1 MNRIDR
7 LLALI
12 LYLQS
17 RRTCTAEAM
26 AEHFGLSVRTIYRD
40 IAALGEA
47 GVPIL
52 AEAGVGY
59 SLMKGYLLPP
69 VNFSEQE
76 AYALS
81 TGVMLAQR
89 MTTQSYN
96 EKMQSALDKIKAVL
110 PNEAKHR
117 LDLLAKGMAT
127 PQTTHPQQ
135 ADLSVLQQAIARQQL
150 LSFDYQSATNT
161 PSRRDVEAA
170 GLVFYL
176 GRWHL
181 IAWCRLRQDYRDF
194 RTDRMHNLQL
204 QAEKFK
210 ARTDF
215 NAKDFL
221 QHSTPAAELTA
232 QILFTHA
239 TADRA
244 RREWWQGITEERS
257 SPTGIEMMMSCSDWT
272 AIASWLLSVGTSAV
286 VLAPEQLKQE
296 MRRQSQA
303 ILDLYPE
310 FRLTKS

>member
-40 IAALGEA
+40 IAALGQA

-52 AEAGVGY
+52 AEAGIGY

-117 LDLLAKGMAT
+117 LELLAKGMAT
-127 PQTTHPQQ
+127 PQTKHPQQ

-150 LSFDYQSATNT
+150 LTFDYQNVSQTQS
-161 PSRRDVEAA
+161 SRAVEAA

-181 IAWCRLRQDYRDF
+181 IAWCRLRQDFRDF
-194 RTDRMHNLQL
+194 RTDRIQNLQL
-204 QAEKFK
+204 HNEQFQA
-210 ARTDF
+210 RGDF

-221 QHSTPAAELTA
+221 QSGTPAAQLTA
-232 QILFTHA
+232 QILFVHTA
-239 TADRA
+239 ADRA
-244 RREWWQGITEERS
+244 RREWWQGITEEQQNAE
-257 SPTGIEMMMSCSDWT
+257 GVMMELNCSDWGSL
-272 AIASWLLSVGTSAV
+272 ACWLLSLGTAAKV
-286 VLAPEQLKQE
+286 QAPDELKQE
-296 MRRQSQA
+296 MRRQSRA
-303 ILDLYPE
+303 ILALY
-310 FRLTKS
+310 S

>member
-52 AEAGVGY
+52 AEAGIGY

-89 MTTQSYN
+89 MTTHSYN

-117 LDLLAKGMAT
+117 LELLAKGMAT
-127 PQTTHPQQ
+127 PQTEHPQQ

-150 LSFDYQSATNT
+150 LNFDYKNANQTHSQ
-161 PSRRDVEAA
+161 REVEAA

-194 RTDRMHNLQL
+194 RTDRIHNLQL
-204 QAEKFK
+204 KSEQFQA
-210 ARTDF
+210 RGDF

-221 QHSTPAAELTA
+221 QSGTPPAQLTA
-232 QILFTHA
+232 QILFAHTA
-239 TADRA
+239 ADRA
-244 RREWWQGITEERS
+244 RREWWQGITDEQQTAEGMLM
-257 SPTGIEMMMSCSDWT
+257 TLNCSDWT
-272 AIASWLLSVGTSAV
+272 SLACWVLSLGIAAK
-286 VLAPEQLKQE
+286 VLAPDELKQE
-296 MRRQSQA
+296 MRSQSSA
-303 ILDLYPE
+303 VLALY
-310 FRLTKS
+310 S

>member
-17 RRTCTAEAM
+17 RRTCTAEDM
-26 AEHFGLSVRTIYRD
+26 ADRFGLSVRTIYRD

-52 AEAGVGY
+52 AEAGIGY

-89 MTTQSYN
+89 MTTHSYN

-117 LDLLAKGMAT
+117 LELLAKGMAT
-127 PQTTHPQQ
+127 PQANHPRQ

-150 LSFDYQSATNT
+150 LTFDYQSASQTQS
-161 PSRRDVEAA
+161 SRAVEAA

-181 IAWCRLRQDYRDF
+181 IAWCRLRQDFRDF
-194 RTDRMHNLQL
+194 RTDRINNLQL
-204 QAEKFK
+204 HSEQFQA
-210 ARTDF
+210 RSDF

-221 QHSTPAAELTA
+221 QSGTPPAQLTA
-232 QILFTHA
+232 QILFVHTA
-239 TADRA
+239 ADRA
-244 RREWWQGITEERS
+244 RREWWQGITEEQ
-257 SPTGIEMMMSCSDWT
+257 PKAEGVVMTLNCSDWT
-272 AIASWLLSVGTSAV
+272 SLACWLLSLGTAAKA
-286 VLAPEQLKQE
+286 LAPVELQQE

-303 ILDLYPE
+303 VLALYA
-310 FRLTKS
+310 

>member
-52 AEAGVGY
+52 AEAGIGY

-89 MTTQSYN
+89 MTTHSYN

-117 LDLLAKGMAT
+117 LELLARGMAT
-127 PQTTHPQQ
+127 PQTEHPQQ

-150 LSFDYQSATNT
+150 LTFDYQNASQTH
-161 PSRRDVEAA
+161 SQREVEAA

-194 RTDRMHNLQL
+194 RTDRIHNLQL
-204 QAEKFK
+204 KGEQFQA
-210 ARTDF
+210 RGDF

-221 QHSTPAAELTA
+221 QSGTPPAQLTA
-232 QILFTHA
+232 QILFAHTA
-239 TADRA
+239 ADRA
-244 RREWWQGITEERS
+244 RREWWQGITDEQQNAEGVVM
-257 SPTGIEMMMSCSDWT
+257 TLNCSDWT
-272 AIASWLLSVGTSAV
+272 SLACWILSLGTAAK
-286 VLAPEQLKQE
+286 VLVPDELKQE
-296 MRRQSQA
+296 IRSQSSA
-303 ILDLYPE
+303 VLALY
-310 FRLTKS
+310 S

>member
-52 AEAGVGY
+52 AEAGIGY

-89 MTTQSYN
+89 MTTHSYN

-117 LDLLAKGMAT
+117 LELLAKGMAT
-127 PQTTHPQQ
+127 PQTEHPQQ

-150 LSFDYQSATNT
+150 LTFDYQNASQTH
-161 PSRRDVEAA
+161 SQREVEAA

-194 RTDRMHNLQL
+194 RTDRIHNLQL
-204 QAEKFK
+204 QAEQFQ
-210 ARTDF
+210 ARGDF

-221 QHSTPAAELTA
+221 QSGTPPAQLTA
-232 QILFTHA
+232 QILFAHTA
-239 TADRA
+239 ADRA
-244 RREWWQGITEERS
+244 RREWWQGITNEQQHAEGVVM
-257 SPTGIEMMMSCSDWT
+257 TLNCSDWT
-272 AIASWLLSVGTSAV
+272 SLACWVLSLGIAAK
-286 VLAPEQLKQE
+286 VLAPDELKQE
-296 MRRQSQA
+296 MRRQSGA
-303 ILDLYPE
+303 VLALY
-310 FRLTKS
+310 S

>member
-52 AEAGVGY
+52 AEAGIGY

-89 MTTQSYN
+89 MTTHSYN

-117 LDLLAKGMAT
+117 LELLAKGMAT
-127 PQTTHPQQ
+127 PHTNHPQQ

-150 LSFDYQSATNT
+150 LTFDYQNASQTHS
-161 PSRRDVEAA
+161 SREVEAA

-181 IAWCRLRQDYRDF
+181 IAWCRMRQDFRDF
-194 RTDRMHNLQL
+194 RTDRIHNLQL
-204 QAEKFK
+204 QAEQFQ
-210 ARTDF
+210 ARSDF

-221 QHSTPAAELTA
+221 QFSTPAAQLTA
-232 QILFTHA
+232 QILFAHI

-244 RREWWQGITEERS
+244 RREWWQGITDEQQYSE
-257 SPTGIEMMMSCSDWT
+257 GVMMTLNCSDWSSL
-272 AIASWLLSVGTSAV
+272 ACWLLSLGTAAK
-286 VLAPEQLKQE
+286 VLAPYELKQE
-296 MRRQSQA
+296 VRRQSGA
-303 ILDLYPE
+303 VLALY
-310 FRLTKS
+310 S

>member
-12 LYLQS
+12 LFLQS

-89 MTTQSYN
+89 MTTHSYN

-117 LDLLAKGMAT
+117 LELLAKGMAT
-127 PQTTHPQQ
+127 PTTEHPQQ

-150 LSFDYQSATNT
+150 LTFDYQSASQTQS
-161 PSRRDVEAA
+161 SRAVEAA

-181 IAWCRLRQDYRDF
+181 IAWCRLRQAFRDF
-194 RTDRMHNLQL
+194 RTDRIHNVQL
-204 QAEKFK
+204 QREQFQ

-221 QHSTPAAELTA
+221 QNSTPTA
-232 QILFTHA
+232 QLSAQISFMPA
-239 TADRA
+239 AADRA
-244 RREWWQGITEERS
+244 RREWWQGIADEHQQSEAVVMTLNCTDWS
-257 SPTGIEMMMSCSDWT
+257 SLAC
-272 AIASWLLSVGTSAV
+272 WLLSLGTAAR
-286 VLAPEQLKQE
+286 VLAPDQLKQE
-296 MRRQSQA
+296 LCRQSQA
-303 ILDLYPE
+303 ILRLYCA
-310 FRLTKS
+310 S

>member
-17 RRTCTAEAM
+17 RRTCTAEDM
-26 AEHFGLSVRTIYRD
+26 ADHFGLSVRTIYRD

-52 AEAGVGY
+52 AEAGIGY

-89 MTTQSYN
+89 MTTHSYN

-117 LDLLAKGMAT
+117 LELLAKGMAT
-127 PQTTHPQQ
+127 PQANHPQQ

-150 LSFDYQSATNT
+150 LTFDYQNASQTQS
-161 PSRRDVEAA
+161 SRAVEAA

-181 IAWCRLRQDYRDF
+181 IAWCRLRQDFRDF
-194 RTDRMHNLQL
+194 RTDRINNLQL
-204 QAEKFK
+204 HSEQFQA
-210 ARTDF
+210 RGDF

-221 QHSTPAAELTA
+221 QSGTPPAQLTA
-232 QILFTHA
+232 QILFVHTA
-239 TADRA
+239 ADRA
-244 RREWWQGITEERS
+244 RREWWQGIAKEQQKAE
-257 SPTGIEMMMSCSDWT
+257 GVEMSVNCSDWGSL
-272 AIASWLLSVGTSAV
+272 ACWLLSLGTAAQ
-286 VLAPEQLKQE
+286 VLAPDELKQE
-296 MRRQSQA
+296 LCRQSQA
-303 ILDLYPE
+303 ILALY
-310 FRLTKS
+310 S

>member
-52 AEAGVGY
+52 AEAGIGY

-89 MTTQSYN
+89 MTTHSYN

-117 LDLLAKGMAT
+117 LELLAKGMAT
-127 PQTTHPQQ
+127 PQTNHPLQ

-150 LSFDYQSATNT
+150 LSFDYQNANQTQS
-161 PSRRDVEAA
+161 SREVEAA

-194 RTDRMHNLQL
+194 RTDRIQNLQL
-204 QAEKFK
+204 QSEQFQ
-210 ARTDF
+210 ARSDF

-221 QHSTPAAELTA
+221 QSGTPPAQLTA
-232 QILFTHA
+232 QILFAHTA
-239 TADRA
+239 ADRA
-244 RREWWQGITEERS
+244 RREWWQGITDELQNAEGVVM
-257 SPTGIEMMMSCSDWT
+257 TLNCSDWMSL
-272 AIASWLLSVGTSAV
+272 ACWLLSLGTAAK
-286 VLAPEQLKQE
+286 VLAPDELKQE
-296 MRRQSQA
+296 MRRQSGA
-303 ILDLYPE
+303 VLALY
-310 FRLTKS
+310 S

>member
-26 AEHFGLSVRTIYRD
+26 ADHFGLSVRTIYRD

-52 AEAGVGY
+52 AETGIGY

-89 MTTQSYN
+89 MTTHSYN

-117 LDLLAKGMAT
+117 LELLAKGMAT
-127 PQTTHPQQ
+127 PQTDHPLQ

-150 LSFDYQSATNT
+150 LSFDYQNANQTQS
-161 PSRRDVEAA
+161 SREVEAA

-194 RTDRMHNLQL
+194 RTDRIQNLQL
-204 QAEKFK
+204 HSEQFQA
-210 ARTDF
+210 RSDF

-221 QHSTPAAELTA
+221 QSGTPPAQLTA
-232 QILFTHA
+232 QILFAHTA
-239 TADRA
+239 ADRA
-244 RREWWQGITEERS
+244 RREWWQGITDELQNAEGVVM
-257 SPTGIEMMMSCSDWT
+257 TLNCSDWT
-272 AIASWLLSVGTSAV
+272 SLACWLLSLGTAAK
-286 VLAPEQLKQE
+286 VLAPDELKQE
-296 MRRQSQA
+296 MRRQSGA
-303 ILDLYPE
+303 VLALY
-310 FRLTKS
+310 S

>member
-89 MTTQSYN
+89 MTTHSYN

-110 PNEAKHR
+110 PNAAKHR
-117 LDLLAKGMAT
+117 LEVLAKGMAT
-127 PQTTHPQQ
+127 PATEHPQQ

-150 LSFDYQSATNT
+150 LSFDYQNVNHTQS
-161 PSRRDVEAA
+161 SRQVEAA

-181 IAWCRLRQDYRDF
+181 IAWCRLRQDFRDF
-194 RTDRMHNLQL
+194 RTDRIQKLQL
-204 QAEKFK
+204 HSELFK
-210 ARTDF
+210 ARTNFD
-215 NAKDFL
+215 AKDFL
-221 QHSTPAAELTA
+221 QHGTAPAQLKA
-232 QILFTHA
+232 QLVFAHA
-239 TADRA
+239 AADRA
-244 RREWWQGITEERS
+244 RREWWQGITSEQQQPEGVLMTINCS
-257 SPTGIEMMMSCSDWT
+257 SWSVLAC
-272 AIASWLLSVGTSAV
+272 WLLSLGTEAK
-286 VLAPEQLKQE
+286 VLAPEELKQE
-296 MRRQSQA
+296 LRQQSQA
-303 ILDLYPE
+303 ILALY
-310 FRLTKS
+310 SS

>member
-26 AEHFGLSVRTIYRD
+26 ADHFGLSVRTIYRD

-52 AEAGVGY
+52 AEAGIGY

-89 MTTQSYN
+89 MTTHSYN

-117 LDLLAKGMAT
+117 LELLAKGMAT
-127 PQTTHPQQ
+127 PQTDHPLQ

-150 LSFDYQSATNT
+150 LSFDYQNANQTQS
-161 PSRRDVEAA
+161 SREVEAA

-194 RTDRMHNLQL
+194 RTDRIQNLQL
-204 QAEKFK
+204 HSEQFQA
-210 ARTDF
+210 RSDF

-221 QHSTPAAELTA
+221 QSGTPPAQLTA
-232 QILFTHA
+232 QILFAHTA
-239 TADRA
+239 ADRA
-244 RREWWQGITEERS
+244 RREWWQGITDELQNAEGVVM
-257 SPTGIEMMMSCSDWT
+257 TLNCSDWT
-272 AIASWLLSVGTSAV
+272 SLACWLLSLGTVAK
-286 VLAPEQLKQE
+286 VLAPDELKQE
-296 MRRQSQA
+296 MRRQSGA
-303 ILDLYPE
+303 VLALY
-310 FRLTKS
+310 S

>member
-17 RRTCTAEAM
+17 RRTCTAEDM
-26 AEHFGLSVRTIYRD
+26 ADHFGLSVRTIYRD

-52 AEAGVGY
+52 AEAGIGY

-89 MTTQSYN
+89 MTTHSYN

-117 LDLLAKGMAT
+117 LELLAKGMAT
-127 PQTTHPQQ
+127 PQANHPQQ

-150 LSFDYQSATNT
+150 LTFDYQNASQTQS
-161 PSRRDVEAA
+161 SRAVEAA

-181 IAWCRLRQDYRDF
+181 IAWCRLRQDFRDF
-194 RTDRMHNLQL
+194 RTDRINNLQL
-204 QAEKFK
+204 HSEQFQA
-210 ARTDF
+210 RGDF

-221 QHSTPAAELTA
+221 QSGTPPAQLAA
-232 QILFTHA
+232 QILFVHTA
-239 TADRA
+239 ADRA
-244 RREWWQGITEERS
+244 RREWWQGIAKEQQKAE
-257 SPTGIEMMMSCSDWT
+257 GVEMSVNCSDWGSL
-272 AIASWLLSVGTSAV
+272 ACWLLSLGTAAQ
-286 VLAPEQLKQE
+286 VLAPDELKQE
-296 MRRQSQA
+296 LCRQSQA
-303 ILDLYPE
+303 ILALY
-310 FRLTKS
+310 S

>member
-52 AEAGVGY
+52 AEAGIGY

-81 TGVMLAQR
+81 TGAMLAQR
-89 MTTQSYN
+89 MTTHSYN

-110 PNEAKHR
+110 PAQAKQR
-117 LDLLAKGMAT
+117 LELLAKGMAT

-150 LSFDYQSATNT
+150 LTFDYHSASQTQSQ
-161 PSRRDVEAA
+161 REVEAA

-181 IAWCRLRQDYRDF
+181 IAWCRLRQDFRDF
-194 RTDRMHNLQL
+194 RTDRIQNLQL
-204 QAEKFK
+204 QSEQFR
-210 ARTDF
+210 ARGDF

-221 QHSTPAAELTA
+221 QQGTAPASLTA
-232 QILFTHA
+232 QVLFAHTA
-239 TADRA
+239 ADRA
-244 RREWWQGITEERS
+244 RREWWQGITSEQQQQEGILMTINCS
-257 SPTGIEMMMSCSDWT
+257 SWSVLAC
-272 AIASWLLSVGTSAV
+272 WLLSLGTAAK
-286 VLAPEQLKQE
+286 VLSPEELKQE
-296 MRRQSQA
+296 VRQQSLA
-303 ILDLYPE
+303 ILALY
-310 FRLTKS
+310 

>member
-12 LYLQS
+12 LFLQS

-89 MTTQSYN
+89 MTTHSYN

-117 LDLLAKGMAT
+117 LELLAKGMAT
-127 PQTTHPQQ
+127 PTTEHPQQ

-150 LSFDYQSATNT
+150 LTFDYQSASQTQS
-161 PSRRDVEAA
+161 SRAVEAA

-181 IAWCRLRQDYRDF
+181 IAWCRLRQAFRDF
-194 RTDRMHNLQL
+194 RTDRIHNVQL
-204 QAEKFK
+204 QREQFQ

-221 QHSTPAAELTA
+221 QNSTPTA
-232 QILFTHA
+232 QLSAQISFMPA
-239 TADRA
+239 AADRA
-244 RREWWQGITEERS
+244 RREWWQGIADEHQQSEAVVMTLNCTDWS
-257 SPTGIEMMMSCSDWT
+257 SLAC
-272 AIASWLLSVGTSAV
+272 WLLSLGTAAR
-286 VLAPEQLKQE
+286 VLAPAQLKQE
-296 MRRQSQA
+296 LCRQSQA
-303 ILDLYPE
+303 ILRLYCA
-310 FRLTKS
+310 S

>member
-89 MTTQSYN
+89 MTTHSYN

-117 LDLLAKGMAT
+117 LEVLAKGMAT
-127 PQTTHPQQ
+127 PHTEHPQQ

-150 LSFDYQSATNT
+150 LSFDYQNVSQT
-161 PSRRDVEAA
+161 PSSRQVEAA

-181 IAWCRLRQDYRDF
+181 IAWCRLRQGFRDF
-194 RTDRMHNLQL
+194 RTDRMQNLQL
-204 QAEKFK
+204 HSDKFQ
-210 ARTDF
+210 ARTNFD
-215 NAKDFL
+215 AKDFL
-221 QHSTPAAELTA
+221 QHGTAPAQLTA
-232 QILFTHA
+232 QVAFAHTA
-239 TADRA
+239 ADRA
-244 RREWWQGITEERS
+244 RREWWQGITAEQQSAEGVVM
-257 SPTGIEMMMSCSDWT
+257 TLNCSNWPSL
-272 AIASWLLSVGTSAV
+272 ACWLLSLGIAAK
-286 VLAPEQLKQE
+286 VLAPEALKLE
-296 MRRQSQA
+296 MRQQSQA
-303 ILDLYPE
+303 ILALYSS
-310 FRLTKS
+310 LS

>member
-52 AEAGVGY
+52 AEAGIGY

-89 MTTQSYN
+89 MTTHSYN

-117 LDLLAKGMAT
+117 LELLAKGMAT
-127 PQTTHPQQ
+127 PQTEHPQQ

-150 LSFDYQSATNT
+150 LTFDYQNASQTH
-161 PSRRDVEAA
+161 SYREVEAA

-181 IAWCRLRQDYRDF
+181 IAWCRMRQDYRDF
-194 RTDRMHNLQL
+194 RTDRIHNLQL
-204 QAEKFK
+204 QAEQFQ
-210 ARTDF
+210 ARSDF

-221 QHSTPAAELTA
+221 QSGTPPAQLTA
-232 QILFTHA
+232 QILFAHTA
-239 TADRA
+239 ADRA
-244 RREWWQGITEERS
+244 RREWWQGITDEQQHA
-257 SPTGIEMMMSCSDWT
+257 TGVVMTLNCSDWT
-272 AIASWLLSVGTSAV
+272 SLACWVLSLGTAAK
-286 VLAPEQLKQE
+286 VLAPEELKQE
-296 MRRQSQA
+296 IRSQSSA
-303 ILDLYPE
+303 VLALY
-310 FRLTKS
+310 S

>member
-52 AEAGVGY
+52 AEAGIGY

-89 MTTQSYN
+89 MTTNSYN

-110 PNEAKHR
+110 PNEAKQR
-117 LDLLAKGMAT
+117 LELLAKGMAT
-127 PQTTHPQQ
+127 PQTEHPQQ

-150 LSFDYQSATNT
+150 LTFDYQNASQTQ
-161 PSRRDVEAA
+161 SYREVEAA

-176 GRWHL
+176 GRWHV
-181 IAWCRLRQDYRDF
+181 IAWCRLRQDFRDF
-194 RTDRMHNLQL
+194 RTDRIQNMQL
-204 QAEKFK
+204 HSEQFQTRAN
-210 ARTDF
+210 F

-221 QHSTPAAELTA
+221 QSGTPPAQLTA
-232 QILFTHA
+232 QILFAHTA
-239 TADRA
+239 ADRA
-244 RREWWQGITEERS
+244 RREWWQGITGEQQNS
-257 SPTGIEMMMSCSDWT
+257 KGSVMTLSCSDWT
-272 AIASWLLSVGTSAV
+272 SLACWVLSLGTAAK
-286 VLAPEQLKQE
+286 VLAPEELKQE
-296 MRRQSQA
+296 MLKQSSA
-303 ILDLYPE
+303 VLALY
-310 FRLTKS
+310 S

>member
-52 AEAGVGY
+52 AEAGIGY

-89 MTTQSYN
+89 MTTHSYN

-117 LDLLAKGMAT
+117 LELLAKGMAT
-127 PQTTHPQQ
+127 PQTEHPQQ

-150 LSFDYQSATNT
+150 LTFDYQNASQTQ
-161 PSRRDVEAA
+161 SYREVEAA

-181 IAWCRLRQDYRDF
+181 IAWCRLRQDFRDF
-194 RTDRMHNLQL
+194 RTDRIQNLQL
-204 QAEKFK
+204 HSEQFQA
-210 ARTDF
+210 RSDF

-221 QHSTPAAELTA
+221 QSGTPPAQLTA
-232 QILFTHA
+232 QILFAHTA
-239 TADRA
+239 ADRA
-244 RREWWQGITEERS
+244 RREWWQGITTEQQSAEGMVM
-257 SPTGIEMMMSCSDWT
+257 TLNCSDWT
-272 AIASWLLSVGTSAV
+272 SLACWVLSLGTAAK
-286 VLAPEQLKQE
+286 VLAPEELKQE
-296 MRRQSQA
+296 MRSQSSA
-303 ILDLYPE
+303 VLALY
-310 FRLTKS
+310 S

>member
-89 MTTQSYN
+89 MTTHSYN

-110 PNEAKHR
+110 PNEARHR
-117 LDLLAKGMAT
+117 LETLAKGMAT
-127 PQTTHPQQ
+127 PQTDHPMQ

-150 LSFDYQSATNT
+150 LSFDYQSVSQSQS
-161 PSRRDVEAA
+161 SREVEAA

-181 IAWCRLRQDYRDF
+181 IAWCRLRHDFRDF
-194 RTDRMHNLQL
+194 RTDRIQKLQL
-204 QAEKFK
+204 HSERFQA
-210 ARTDF
+210 RSDF

-221 QHSTPAAELTA
+221 QNNAPTAQLTA
-232 QILFTHA
+232 QILFAHTA
-239 TADRA
+239 ADRA
-244 RREWWQGITEERS
+244 RREWWQGIAEEQQNAGGMKM
-257 SPTGIEMMMSCSDWT
+257 TLNCSDWSSL
-272 AIASWLLSVGTSAV
+272 ACWLLSLGTAAR
-286 VLAPEQLKQE
+286 VLAPEELKQE
-296 MRRQSQA
+296 MRRQSAA
-303 ILDLYPE
+303 ILALY
-310 FRLTKS
+310 S